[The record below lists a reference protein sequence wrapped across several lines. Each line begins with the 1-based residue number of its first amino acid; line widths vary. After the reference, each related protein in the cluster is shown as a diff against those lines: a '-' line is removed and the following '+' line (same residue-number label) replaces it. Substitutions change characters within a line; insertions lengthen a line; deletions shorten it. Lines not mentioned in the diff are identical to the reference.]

1 MKSADYFY
9 GNPAHKQLTGGTN
22 RLVKGLFPK
31 SGLIQECSV
40 TELAPWGLLA
50 GCCLYCFSHVS
61 LIVLHCLLRPD
72 AAVYQDKVEIYP
84 AQAFDQD
91 LYKLSIQLFRQD
103 RERRPSTAS
112 APPVVPL
119 PTAAVH

>member
-1 MKSADYFY
+1 
-9 GNPAHKQLTGGTN
+9 
-22 RLVKGLFPK
+22 
-31 SGLIQECSV
+31 
-40 TELAPWGLLA
+40 
-50 GCCLYCFSHVS
+50 
-61 LIVLHCLLRPD
+61 
-72 AAVYQDKVEIYP
+72 VEIYP